1 MNTELSKKLATIG
14 ITLVITSSIIG
25 AVAYVFNG

>member
-1 MNTELSKKLATIG
+1 MNTEFSTKLAALG
-14 ITLVITSSIIG
+14 ITLVINTSIIG